1 MFLNRKP
8 KKLSEI
14 RTRSQA
20 HEYTD
25 RLFKK
30 DHCPIY
36 IGKSHWV
43 KSELSSAE
51 YYGGCTYKKVKY
63 ILDYDTY
70 DLVRADCLEL
80 YLKFYKPERKEIENA

>member
-1 MFLNRKP
+1 MNTQTGYSRKTIVQSILV
-8 KKLSEI
+8 K
-14 RTRSQA
+14 A
-20 HEYTD
+20 
-25 RLFKK
+25 
-30 DHCPIY
+30 
-36 IGKSHWV
+36 IGQ

-80 YLKFYKPERKEIENA
+80 YLKFYKPERKEVKNA